1 MVGTMESILRLEDA
15 AELLKVSEDV
25 IQGLLESG
33 EIPGRQIG
41 GDWRTTTRAI
51 VSYVDG
57 VPLGVSCCTTDA
69 SGMCCVTSE
78 GSTVCCVPAPEG
90 SNLCCQP
97 APGNDSGCC

>member
-1 MVGTMESILRLEDA
+1 MVGTMESILTLDDA

-41 GDWRTTTRAI
+41 GEWRTTTRAI

-57 VPLGVSCCTTDA
+57 VPLQMSCCTTDA
-69 SGMCCVTSE
+69 SGMCCV
-78 GSTVCCVPAPEG
+78 PATEG